1 METFKNGCEAL
12 LTAGSIDKGC
22 IRIGIYERAD
32 CLCPRR
38 IGWVLIGGDQA
49 RCFMG
54 ELESRL
60 DELDTGREA
69 RSK

>member
-1 METFKNGCEAL
+1 MQTFKNGCEAL
-12 LTAGSIDKGC
+12 LTAGSIDNGC
-22 IRIGIYERAD
+22 IRIGIYERTGR
-32 CLCPRR
+32 LFPRC

-49 RCFMG
+49 RCLLDG
-54 ELESRL
+54 LESRL